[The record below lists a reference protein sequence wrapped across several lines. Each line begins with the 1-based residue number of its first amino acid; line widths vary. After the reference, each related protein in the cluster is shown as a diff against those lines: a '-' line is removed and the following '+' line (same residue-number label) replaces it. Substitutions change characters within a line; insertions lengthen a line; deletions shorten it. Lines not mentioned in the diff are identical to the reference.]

1 MKKLLNISF
10 AFLALVGI
18 CSSCTNDDI
27 KIGKATIVKVNPSSV
42 ISTFT
47 FEEIPGELAGFDSDY
62 RLRITVLAYN
72 EDGDLEAQDVTYCKN
87 YNEIG
92 TIQLHLLPEN
102 TYTVYAITDVMSDE
116 TQFWKI
122 EGKESLS
129 TTKIVDQEYMGG
141 QYKILG
147 IASQKISVNEGAVNE
162 ITLNPQAAGALCV
175 VEFNSIHKYSNVENY
190 TLETTKSPNYLQFTD
205 NNADGY
211 NTTEESNNGEF
222 SWRLSF
228 VEPKEWESSTQNIY
242 WYQFVF
248 PMKNV
253 GFRFT
258 KTTSDNKY
266 YLCSDPGYLTLVK
279 GGEYGFVLDLNS
291 NTYSYGIK
299 LNGKNYAKAAS
310 GKQMPQAQAGTNKA
324 MPREQMKAA
333 EKMFEQISPK
343 SIAITDLATPASK

>member
-1 MKKLLNISF
+1 M
-10 AFLALVGI
+10 
-18 CSSCTNDDI
+18 
-27 KIGKATIVKVNPSSV
+27 
-42 ISTFT
+42 
-47 FEEIPGELAGFDSDY
+47 
-62 RLRITVLAYN
+62 
-72 EDGDLEAQDVTYCKN
+72 
-87 YNEIG
+87 
-92 TIQLHLLPEN
+92 
-102 TYTVYAITDVMSDE
+102 
-116 TQFWKI
+116 
-122 EGKESLS
+122 
-129 TTKIVDQEYMGG
+129 
-141 QYKILG
+141 
-147 IASQKISVNEGAVNE
+147 
-162 ITLNPQAAGALCV
+162 

-190 TLETTKSPNYLQFTD
+190 TLETTKSSSYLQFTD
-205 NNADGY
+205 NNSDGY

-279 GGEYGFVLDLNS
+279 GGEYKFVLDLKS
-291 NTYSYGIK
+291 NTYGYGIK
-299 LNGKNYAKAAS
+299 LNG
-310 GKQMPQAQAGTNKA
+310 NKA

-343 SIAITDLATPASK
+343 SMAITDLATPASK